1 MSPAFPDG
9 FGYLKKEQV
18 PLAGS
23 RLTIEVSGNAVHVTG
38 LPPSIE
44 LHLGTQEPLAD
55 LIRVHHDP
63 GRKAG

>member
-1 MSPAFPDG
+1 
-9 FGYLKKEQV
+9 LKKEQV

-23 RLTIEVSGNAVHVTG
+23 RLTIEVSGNAAHVTG